1 MKRDSAFPVREPKA
15 AGRRLRTSRAFGP
28 VRAVSIPRTRR
39 AAYVMLETVIATGL
53 LIVGLGVIGAQLQD
67 SNAAVHKMQIK
78 TQAILLAESQLA
90 MLDLGLVELDS
101 VDELQEGDFGSR
113 YPDWGWR
120 IITEPTAIDGLFRI
134 TVEVMYLPR
143 QEDYRE
149 DTFDHDQAEMI
160 FSASAFRQPPRTL
173 DLAADF
179 GMSEE
184 ELTDFVDKVGQ
195 AGIPCFDGATFD
207 QTCLAGIDIEDLF
220 KALPALQELGINLG
234 DLESIIPPDL
244 LDSLRESGFLEQMEG
259 AEGEGGEQGLQP

>member
-1 MKRDSAFPVREPKA
+1 MMGRSKFEIRSSKRRS
-15 AGRRLRTSRAFGP
+15 
-28 VRAVSIPRTRR
+28 
-39 AAYVMLETVIATGL
+39 AYVMLETVIATGL

-67 SNAAVHKMQIK
+67 SNAAVHKMRLK
-78 TQAILLAESQLA
+78 TQAILLAETQLA
-90 MLDLGLVELDS
+90 MMDLGLVELDS

-120 IITEPTAIDGLFRI
+120 IITEPTAIDGLFRV
-134 TVEVMYLPR
+134 TVEVMYLPA
-143 QEDYRE
+143 QEEYRE
-149 DTFDHDQAEMI
+149 DSFDHDASELM
-160 FSASAFRQPPRTL
+160 FSASAFRQPPKTL
-173 DLAADF
+173 DLVTDF

-184 ELTDFVDKVGQ
+184 ELTDFIEKVGE

-244 LDSLRESGFLEQMEG
+244 LSNLQESGFMDELEG
-259 AEGEGGEQGLQP
+259 AGDQQGGQNPQTNPEP